1 MMLAGG
7 KSATAKNGTAMAG
20 PYAYVLDPDVSDN
33 ATLQDLVAHWQRKR
47 GERRIPLRADIDP
60 VELRKHVGSLVLI
73 ECLPE
78 ADDFRYR
85 LIGTAI
91 TQAYGR
97 DSTGKTVREL
107 YTVSDPE
114 YCEFL
119 LGIYRTVVAQ
129 RCLARLSGSLRPV
142 ARDYRSFDSLLLPLD
157 RGDGTVGW
165 ILNEVLF
172 S

>member
-1 MMLAGG
+1 
-7 KSATAKNGTAMAG
+7 MAE

-47 GERRIPLRADIDP
+47 GPRRIPLRADIDP

-78 ADDFRYR
+78 VDDFRYR
-85 LIGTAI
+85 LIGTSI

-107 YTVSDPE
+107 YSTADAE
-114 YCEFL
+114 YCAFL
-119 LGIYRTVVAQ
+119 LNLYRTVVARQ
-129 RCLARLSGSLRPV
+129 CLARGSGSLRV
-142 ARDYRSFDSLLLPLD
+142 VGRDYRHFDTLLLPLD